1 MSDPGPAQPR
11 DELDTATQLGVR
23 PPAPRWPPGHV
34 LGNRYRVER
43 FIAEGGMGAVYEAED
58 LELGQRVAL
67 KTVRPDIAAD
77 PRALERFRQ
86 EVALARRVTHPN
98 VCRLYDLG
106 REGEPGGPGALFL
119 SMELLEGETLAQ
131 RLARVGRMT
140 AAEALPIVTQV
151 AAGLQAAHEAGVV
164 HRDLKPANVMLVPAP
179 GRHGGV
185 RAVVTDFGLAH
196 DAPGDD
202 GSTATGG
209 LMGTAAYV
217 SPEQVEGQPVTPAA
231 DVYALGVVIFE
242 MLAGTRPFA
251 GDTPLST
258 AVKRLTS
265 PPPPLRSL
273 VPEADPAWAEVV
285 ERCLARD
292 PRLRIASAGEVA
304 RALAPGA
311 RPRQPRRRLA
321 ALSLVALAA
330 SLAVLAG
337 LWRGR
342 PAPPPAPAGAVP
354 VARRAVAVLEL
365 RNLSGRPAAAW
376 LSTALSE
383 MLSTEL
389 AAGGALRL
397 VPGERV
403 ARARRDLGLERLEE
417 LSPPQLGA
425 LREQLGA
432 DLLVLGA
439 YTAVGEPTRGL
450 RLDLRLQDARD
461 GEVLVATAD
470 QGTEAELF
478 EIVARAGGRLRRQL
492 GLAQAGLDPAGSG
505 LPLEPEAVRLY
516 SEGLARLREFDAV
529 NARDLLERAAR
540 QEPGRPLTH
549 AALAEA
555 WAQLGYE
562 ARAAEETRHALDL
575 ARGLPR
581 EQALAIE
588 AAWRERQR
596 QWDEAA
602 RQWAALSEL
611 YPDQA
616 EYGLQLAAAQGRAGR
631 PAEALRTLEL
641 LGHRLPALAAD
652 PRLALSE
659 ARAAALLP
667 DLRRQRAA
675 AERAAAQAA
684 ARGQHLLEAAARH
697 EESAAAANLGDT
709 DAAQRAAEQAR
720 ERYAEAGD
728 RAGVAASLRDLG
740 RVAWLRGDFAG
751 SAAHDRGGLEVFEA
765 IGNASQAA
773 WSRNGMAVSL
783 HYAGRLS
790 EARLQLERA
799 RRSFHELG
807 EKSREAVAGINLTR
821 VLRDLGE
828 LQAARSAHE
837 SALALARETGQ
848 SDYQAHALYGLG
860 EVLYEAGDLAGS
872 RAAHEQALALWNPLG
887 RKGPEGESWLRFGRI
902 ALAEGRAD
910 EARARAEQAV
920 ARARQVASPF
930 EEAEAE
936 GVLARAELALGRPA
950 EARAALDRARVLG
963 QRHQHRGVQLELR
976 LAAGRLALAEG
987 RLDRAR
993 SEIDAAAREAASA
1006 GFAVLGLEARLL
1018 RARADGAA
1026 GNRGAAAELARLA
1039 GEAGARG
1046 FGRLAV
1052 EARAAAR

>member
-1 MSDPGPAQPR
+1 MSDPGTAQPR
-11 DELDTATQLGVR
+11 DELDTAAQLGAR
-23 PPAPRWPPGHV
+23 PAAPGWAPGRV
-34 LGNRYRVER
+34 LAGRYRVER

-67 KTVRPDIAAD
+67 KTVRPEVAAD

-86 EVALARRVTHPN
+86 EVALARRVTHPS
-98 VCRLYDLG
+98 VCRLFDLG
-106 REGEPGGPGALFL
+106 REAAPGGALFL

-131 RLARVGRMT
+131 RLARVGRLT

-164 HRDLKPANVMLVPAP
+164 HRDFKPANVMLVPAP
-179 GRHGGV
+179 GRPGGL

-273 VPEADPAWAEVV
+273 VPEVDPAWAEVV

-304 RALAPGA
+304 RALAAGA
-311 RPRQPRRRLA
+311 RPRRPGRRLV
-321 ALSLVALAA
+321 ALLLVALAA
-330 SLAVLAG
+330 SLAVVAG

-342 PAPPPAPAGAVP
+342 QAPPPAAAGP
-354 VARRAVAVLEL
+354 LARRAVAVMEL

-403 ARARRDLGLERLEE
+403 ARARRDLGLDRPED
-417 LSPPQLGA
+417 LSAQQLGA

-461 GEVLVATAD
+461 GEVLMATAD

-478 EIVARAGGRLRRQL
+478 EIVARTGGRLRRQL

-505 LPLEPEAVRLY
+505 LPLDPEAVRLY

-555 WAQLGYE
+555 WTQLGYE
-562 ARAAEETRHALDL
+562 ARAAEEARHALDL

-631 PAEALRTLEL
+631 PAEALRTLDEL
-641 LGHRLPALAAD
+641 GRRLPALGAD

-675 AERAAAQAA
+675 AEKAAAQAA

-783 HYAGRLS
+783 HYAGRLP
-790 EARLQLERA
+790 EARRELEQA

-828 LQAARSAHE
+828 LPAARSAHE

-848 SDYQAHALYGLG
+848 RDYQAHALYGLG

-872 RAAHEQALALWNPLG
+872 RAAHEQALALWSPLG

-920 ARARQVASPF
+920 ARAREVGSPF

-936 GVLARAELALGRPA
+936 GVLARAQLALGRPA
-950 EARAALDRARVLG
+950 EARAALERALALG

-976 LAAGRLALAEG
+976 LTAGRLALAEG
-987 RLDRAR
+987 RPDRAR
-993 SEIDAAAREAASA
+993 AEIDAAAREAASA
-1006 GFAVLGLEARLL
+1006 GFAVLGFEARLL

-1026 GNRGAAAELARLA
+1026 GAELARLA
-1039 GEAGARG
+1039 GEADARG
-1046 FGRLAV
+1046 FGRLAA
-1052 EARAAAR
+1052 EARAAVR